1 MKNITLI
8 AIVSIAMYGCAS
20 SPASQTYGPYNV
32 TGVGNTCNEARDNAF
47 RIAVEQ
53 SFGTAVMAERQ
64 SKHDVLTRDE
74 VLSHSS
80 GFIDDYKILNTE
92 KNSSGCTVKMTAT
105 VSPSMVNKYIFND
118 PKDSVDANGKRINAQ
133 VSTYL
138 DERNRSD
145 NTINGLF
152 TDYVKRAYKL
162 KQYPVEYEVDNR
174 RQTTMIVPFE
184 VSMNDDFLKKL
195 NYTLSKVQEKCSATI
210 GNQLSGGCS
219 RVPKYIVRYIPDNS
233 IIPSSKVYFFNDMQ
247 TPELIDRLVRGQCDY
262 TYKVLLNIYN
272 VNGDVIYTE
281 RFNPFQSTHNPRI
294 TDPDGWGYGVNSI
307 LWVQSLQVSV
317 ALDKFSSAD
326 MKRVELSLVDTS
338 KKINGKCI

>member
-1 MKNITLI
+1 MKKLATI

-20 SPASQTYGPYNV
+20 SPANKTYGPYKV
-32 TGVGNTCNEARDNAF
+32 TGVGNTCDQARDNAF

-64 SKHDVLTRDE
+64 MKNDVLTRDE

-80 GFIDDYKILNTE
+80 GFIEDFTILNTE
-92 KNSSGCTVKMTAT
+92 KSNSGCRVQMNATVK
-105 VSPSMVNKYIFND
+105 PSMVNQYIFND

-162 KQYPVEYEVDNR
+162 KQYPVEYALDNR

-195 NYTLSKVQEKCSATI
+195 NYTLSKVQEKCT
-210 GNQLSGGCS
+210 GNCA
-219 RVPKYIVRYIPDNS
+219 RTPKYIVNYIPDNS
-233 IIPSSKVYFFNDMQ
+233 IIPSMNRYFFGDMQ

-307 LWVQSLQVSV
+307 LWIQSLQVSV